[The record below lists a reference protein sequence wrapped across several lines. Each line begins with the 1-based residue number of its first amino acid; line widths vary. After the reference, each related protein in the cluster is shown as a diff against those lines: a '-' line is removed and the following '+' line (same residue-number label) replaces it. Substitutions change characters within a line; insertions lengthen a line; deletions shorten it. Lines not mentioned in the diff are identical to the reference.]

1 MSFILLAED
10 DDMVREML
18 KMVLENENFRVRG
31 VKSCDEAAGILLR
44 HRPSL
49 IVMDYWLGTELADDL
64 FKIAK
69 EDFNDPIPIVLCS
82 GWHGIHEIAKKN
94 GIDHVVTKPFSIEEM
109 VIAVA
114 NAMPVTSVFSSNTN
128 VEAFFNSLQSIR
140 SRQSP

>member
-10 DDMVREML
+10 DDMLRETL
-18 KMVLENENFRVRG
+18 KIILEGENFRVRG
-31 VKSCDEAAGILLR
+31 AKSCDEAAGILLR

-64 FKIAK
+64 IKIAK
-69 EDFNDPIPIVLCS
+69 EDFNDPVPILLCS
-82 GWHGIHEIAKKN
+82 GWDGIHKIANKN
-94 GIDHVVTKPFSIEEM
+94 GIDHVVIKPFSIEEM
-109 VIAVA
+109 VMAIA

-140 SRQSP
+140 NRHSP